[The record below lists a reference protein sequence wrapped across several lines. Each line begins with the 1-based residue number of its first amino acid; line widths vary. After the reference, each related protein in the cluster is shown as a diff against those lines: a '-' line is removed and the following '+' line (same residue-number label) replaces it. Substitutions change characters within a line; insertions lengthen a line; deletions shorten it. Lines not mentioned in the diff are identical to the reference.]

1 MLAFRTARRGQVF
14 LEFALVLPLCLT
26 MFTAMVDMGLFLHRY
41 VSVQTAVR
49 EGMRG
54 AATGLTDDQIKAT
67 VVGSSESAALTPA
80 DVQVIRVAND
90 PALATLDA
98 GDGAAIAITEQLPRY
113 ESIEVR
119 VDTQHK
125 YLVPAFFPGNAF
137 TRIYVYV
144 KTLRPL
150 K

>member
-1 MLAFRTARRGQVF
+1 MQQSPSRRGQVF

-49 EGMRG
+49 EGMR
-54 AATGLTDDQIKAT
+54 AATMGLTDDQIKAT
-67 VVGSSESAALTPA
+67 VVASSDSTALTLA
-80 DVQVIRVAND
+80 DVQVIRIDND
-90 PALATLDA
+90 PAVSSLET
-98 GDGAAIAITEQLPRY
+98 GDGNAVAITEQLPRY
-113 ESIEVR
+113 QSIEVR

-150 K
+150 R

>member
-1 MLAFRTARRGQVF
+1 MLAPRKNRRAQVF

-54 AATGLTDDQIKAT
+54 AATGLSDDQIKAT
-67 VVGSSESAALTPA
+67 VIGSSESAALTPA
-80 DVQVIRVAND
+80 DVQVIRVAQD

-98 GDGAAIAITEQLPRY
+98 DGTSVAITEQLARY
-113 ESIEVR
+113 ESIEIR

-150 K
+150 R

>member
-1 MLAFRTARRGQVF
+1 MLAPRTNRRAQVF

-67 VVGSSESAALTPA
+67 IVSSSESAALTPA
-80 DVQVIRVAND
+80 DVQVIRIAND
-90 PALATLDA
+90 PALATLD
-98 GDGAAIAITEQLPRY
+98 GEGGPIAIGEQLARY

-150 K
+150 R